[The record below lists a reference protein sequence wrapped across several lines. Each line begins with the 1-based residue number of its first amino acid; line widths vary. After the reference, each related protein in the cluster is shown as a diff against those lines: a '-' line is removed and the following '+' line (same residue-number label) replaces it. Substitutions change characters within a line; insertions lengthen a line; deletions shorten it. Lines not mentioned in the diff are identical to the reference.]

1 MELIGNFLTQP
12 NKDFPLDCE
21 TLDSLA
27 ANTAMLEMLGNIA
40 GDKVVLYGCELAN
53 NGLQR
58 NAGYVFLRTSD
69 CPGGEILRWEGGLI
83 SGGMCLKKEDISITS
98 QGYSYPKAY
107 TRRTLVAGFG
117 VENFSWEDFTELDTV
132 KELKRKIAELK
143 NELDNVVGE
152 PYGIVK
158 MWAGSV
164 VPEGY
169 HLCDGA
175 ELESAKYPKLYSAIG
190 GTFNNAKNSNGTQYT
205 TQSRHFRLPDLQ
217 GRFIVGQNGTD
228 TDYQDKGNAGGE
240 KKHLLS
246 ADESG
251 LPAHSHGAHAS
262 TDGQH
267 SHNYYDIFAMEY
279 NGWVDVG
286 NNIGLKS
293 TDSDNKGLQIERTSL
308 ESGIHSHTITV
319 YENEARSATASH
331 ENRPPYYVL
340 AYIMKLG

>member
-40 GDKVVLYGCELAN
+40 GDKVVLYGCELVN

-175 ELESAKYPKLYSAIG
+175 ELESVKYPKLYSAIG

-205 TQSRHFRLPDLQ
+205 TQSGHFRLPDLQ

-228 TDYQDKGNAGGE
+228 TDYQDKGNTGGE
-240 KKHLLS
+240 KKHLLTP
-246 ADESG
+246 DETAKVDHTHIATCTEEG
-251 LPAHSHGAHAS
+251 EHSHGIKTNDSNDGGSSKNEYALGVGAPNKS
-262 TDGQH
+262 TELAGKH
-267 SHNYYDIFAMEY
+267 SHK
-279 NGWVDVG
+279 V
-286 NNIGLKS
+286 
-293 TDSDNKGLQIERTSL
+293 
-308 ESGIHSHTITV
+308 TI
-319 YENEARSATASH
+319 NACGSANATTTH

>member
-1 MELIGNFLTQP
+1 MELIGNYLTQP

-21 TLDSLA
+21 TLDSMA

-40 GDKVVLYGCELAN
+40 GDKVILYGCELSN
-53 NGLQR
+53 GGLQR
-58 NAGYVFLRTSD
+58 NEGYVFLRTAER
-69 CPGGEILRWEGGLI
+69 PGGEILRWEGGLI
-83 SGGMCLKKEDISITS
+83 GGGMCLKKEDIPITS

-107 TRRTLVAGFG
+107 TRRTLVAGMG

-152 PYGIVK
+152 PYGVVK

-164 VPEGY
+164 VPDGY

-175 ELESAKYPKLYSAIG
+175 ELESAKYPELFKAIKT
-190 GTFNNAKNSNGTQYT
+190 TFNKAKNSNDTPYT
-205 TQSRHFRLPDLQ
+205 TQENHFRLPDLQ

-228 TDYQDKGNAGGE
+228 TDYQDKGITGGE
-240 KKHLLS
+240 KKHLLIPEETAKVDHTHS
-246 ADESG
+246 AACSEDG
-251 LPAHSHGAHAS
+251 AHSHGIKS
-262 TDGQH
+262 ESGNDGGRGQH
-267 SHNYYDIFAMEY
+267 ELGGGS
-279 NGWVDVG
+279 NGVRTDVDG
-286 NNIGLKS
+286 KH
-293 TDSDNKGLQIERTSL
+293 R
-308 ESGIHSHTITV
+308 HTVTIDACGSQ
-319 YENEARSATASH
+319 NAKASH